1 MANRKTRVT
10 GKIARYTNRNMPAK
24 LLHDMKLEAVRRK
37 ATMEEICNEALK
49 LGLKEM
55 RRLERAP
62 TETGGVQPK
71 QETTTIA
78 AGN

>member
-1 MANRKTRVT
+1 MANRKTRVS

-62 TETGGVQPK
+62 AAAPTEAPTD
-71 QETTTIA
+71 EAA

>member
-1 MANRKTRVT
+1 MANRKTKVS
-10 GKIARYTNRNMPAK
+10 GPIARYTNRNMPSK

-37 ATMEEICNEALK
+37 ATVEEICNEALK

-62 TETGGVQPK
+62 VPPTEASPP
-71 QETTTIA
+71 